1 MIHSTATKRIAAIVL
16 ASGALLLGAAALRAQ
31 NPVPLGSPY
40 GDLREVTL
48 QGKLV
53 ALQDELARKYGAK
66 ANPAAEKQWAIAL
79 PDGHY
84 YTFLDTPDYRK
95 LVAARPESRAVE
107 VKARLFPRSQILEV
121 LSYQSLAA
129 EQVKRRYYCSVCAI
143 YADDFGP
150 CACCGRELE
159 LLPLQ
164 AAK

>member
-1 MIHSTATKRIAAIVL
+1 MKRWTNRIPAFTLAAV
-16 ASGALLLGAAALRAQ
+16 ALLLGAAALRAQ

-66 ANPAAEKQWAIAL
+66 ANPAAEKQWALAL
-79 PDGHY
+79 PDGRY

-95 LVAARPESRAVE
+95 LVAERPESGAVE

-121 LSYQSLAA
+121 VSYQKLAA
-129 EQVKRRYYCSVCAI
+129 ERIRRRYYCSVCAI

-159 LLPLQ
+159 LLPPE
-164 AAK
+164 KEK